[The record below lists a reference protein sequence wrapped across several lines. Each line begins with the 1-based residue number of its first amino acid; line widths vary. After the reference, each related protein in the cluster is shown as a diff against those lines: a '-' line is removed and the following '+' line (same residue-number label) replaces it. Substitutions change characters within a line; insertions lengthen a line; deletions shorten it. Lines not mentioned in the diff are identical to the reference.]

1 MVKEIHVIS
10 HLNNLAID
18 IPDGNSKNGQ
28 LLQVWKE
35 NGDKNQTWVFED
47 GFILS
52 AKNRKFSLDVK
63 DGNFEKGT
71 AIQLWEKHG
80 GESQQWIVDD
90 GLIKC
95 ANHPHLCL
103 DIDTSNK
110 GENGSKLQLWEVIG
124 GENQRWILEL
134 TQKEIDSKK
143 KEAEREA
150 QRLAKEQE
158 KAAKLAT
165 KEAEKAAK
173 LKEKEAAQQ
182 KKLKEHRF
190 KTSKGK
196 TYCQYCGRDN
206 YFFSDS
212 DCYGRANGHNYVM
225 VKKNDHWEPICN
237 KCGKDYD
244 FAEFSCG

>member
-1 MVKEIHVIS
+1 MGKEIHVIS

-110 GENGSKLQLWEVIG
+110 GENGSKLQLWEIIG

-134 TQKEIDSKK
+134 TQKEID
-143 KEAEREA
+143 
-150 QRLAKEQE
+150 
-158 KAAKLAT
+158 
-165 KEAEKAAK
+165 
-173 LKEKEAAQQ
+173 KEAAQQ
-182 KKLKEHRF
+182 KKLREHRF
-190 KTSKGK
+190 KTSKGE
-196 TYCQYCGRDN
+196 TYCQYCGRDSSWSS
-206 YFFSDS
+206 Y
-212 DCYGRANGHNYVM
+212 DCDGRANGHNYVM
-225 VKKNDHWEPICN
+225 MKKDNEWEPICN
-237 KCGKDYD
+237 KCGGDRTYD
-244 FAEFSCG
+244 KYSCG